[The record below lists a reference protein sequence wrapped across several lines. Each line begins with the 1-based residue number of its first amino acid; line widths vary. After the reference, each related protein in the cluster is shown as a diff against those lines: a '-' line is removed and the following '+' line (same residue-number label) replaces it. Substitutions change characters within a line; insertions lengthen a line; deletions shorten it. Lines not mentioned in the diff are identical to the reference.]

1 MLHIENLYASYGGIK
16 ALQGVSI
23 DVEAKE
29 IVSVLGSNGAGKSTL
44 LKTIS
49 SAVRKVSGSITFEGK
64 PLPNE
69 PHHVV
74 GRGIVHVPEGR
85 QIFAD
90 LTVYQ
95 NLMIGAFLRKDPKG
109 VQSDLEHVYTL
120 FPRLKEREKQYGGL
134 LSGGEQQMLAISR
147 GLMARPKLMMLDE
160 PSLGLAPIIVNQI
173 FDILREINREGTA
186 ILIVEQNA
194 YKALAL
200 SDRAYLMTTGMIQ
213 KSGNSK
219 DLLAQENI
227 SQLYLGGSKKG

>member
-1 MLHIENLYASYGGIK
+1 
-16 ALQGVSI
+16 
-23 DVEAKE
+23 
-29 IVSVLGSNGAGKSTL
+29 
-44 LKTIS
+44 
-49 SAVRKVSGSITFEGK
+49 
-64 PLPNE
+64 
-69 PHHVV
+69 
-74 GRGIVHVPEGR
+74 VHVPEGR

-95 NLMIGAFLRKDPKG
+95 NLMIGAFLRKDHKG
-109 VQSDLEHVYTL
+109 VQDDLEYVYTL

-173 FDILREINREGTA
+173 FEILKKINREGTA

-194 YKALAL
+194 YKALAI
-200 SDRAYLMTTGMIQ
+200 SDRAYLMTTGQIQ
-213 KSGNSK
+213 KSGHSK

-227 SQLYLGGSKKG
+227 SQLYLGGSEKKRGS

>member
-1 MLHIENLYASYGGIK
+1 MLHIENICASYGGIK

-29 IVSVLGSNGAGKSTL
+29 IVAVLGANGAGKSTL

-49 SAVRKVSGSITFEGK
+49 SVVKKSSGNITFEAK
-64 PLPNE
+64 TLPIE
-69 PHHVV
+69 PYKVV
-74 GRGIVHVPEGR
+74 SRGIVHVPEGR

-90 LTVYQ
+90 LTVFQ
-95 NLMIGAFLRKDPKG
+95 NLMIGAFLRKDIKG
-109 VQSDLEHVYTL
+109 VQDDLDKVFSL
-120 FPRLKEREKQYGGL
+120 FPILKEREKQYGGL

-173 FDILREINREGTA
+173 FGILKEINQDGTA

-194 YKALAL
+194 YKALAI
-200 SDRAYLMTTGMIQ
+200 SDRAYFMTTGKIQ
-213 KSGNSK
+213 KTGKSQ
-219 DLLAQENI
+219 DLLAGENI
-227 SQLYLGGSKKG
+227 TKLYLGGDN